1 LLQRPTAR
9 CGIQTAIFSSIVV
22 ALLSFAVALLSGF
35 CVALPF
41 KFETLLTK
49 KKQIM
54 KKLFLALAALMLAA
68 ISHQPANAHV
78 SLDEQAAFEADLF
91 GGAYLK
97 FAGKH
102 GGDVTKAEIAGTR
115 SLTVD
120 GCAHGSVIYRFDLLI
135 TKN

>member
-1 LLQRPTAR
+1 
-9 CGIQTAIFSSIVV
+9 
-22 ALLSFAVALLSGF
+22 
-35 CVALPF
+35 
-41 KFETLLTK
+41 
-49 KKQIM
+49 M